1 MTKHDIS
8 KAIGNVSDAII
19 IESMEGTSA
28 VTTSD
33 SDEVLYMKPTKRRG
47 VRKIAGMAIAAC
59 LVLTV
64 SITAIA
70 AADVKLSDLFKDIF
84 NISAQ
89 GQEKALAQLLAD
101 DAAPCVSNGT
111 TITPLAAI
119 SDSNM
124 CYVSLRVDAPEG
136 TVLSLPE
143 EEDSYLQLVN
153 PDDWADLIVN
163 QKNGKSV
170 YGTSSDT
177 WSDPVPGDN
186 SLNVVIS
193 YEAQVGISSFF
204 GSNDIRV
211 SIHNIWKQ
219 ENNNDYTLFLDGDW
233 TLDLS
238 LQKITPRELN
248 VKGLDVKAFI
258 DGKIVERED
267 MSITLKSMSISPL
280 SLDVSYGFT
289 SPDAENIIPG
299 PGTVQVVMKDGSA
312 VAARTGNG
320 DDTSSES
327 RTIYVFSAPV
337 DVSDVDYVRFGDQKI
352 HLD

>member
-19 IESMEGTSA
+19 MESMGGTSA

-33 SDEVLYMKPTKRRG
+33 SKEVLYMKPMKHRG
-47 VRKIAGMAIAAC
+47 ARKIAGIAVAAC
-59 LVLTV
+59 LVLTI

-70 AADVKLSDLFKDIF
+70 ASGADLSDLFKDIF
-84 NISAQ
+84 SFSEPQ
-89 GQEKALAQLLAD
+89 QEVALAQLLAD

-111 TITPLAAI
+111 TVTPLAAI

-136 TVLSLPE
+136 TVLALPE
-143 EEDSYLQLVN
+143 EEDCYLQLVN

-163 QKNGKSV
+163 QKNGKPVS
-170 YGTSSDT
+170 GTSSET

-204 GSNDIRV
+204 GSDDIRV

-248 VKGLDVKAFI
+248 VKGLDVKALV
-258 DGKIVERED
+258 DGRIVERDD
-267 MSITLKSMSISPL
+267 MSITLESMSLSPL

-289 SPDAENIIPG
+289 SPDAENVIPG
-299 PGTVQVVMKDGSA
+299 PGTVQIVMKDGSV
-312 VAARTGNG
+312 VAARIGIG
-320 DDTSSES
+320 EDSSSES
-327 RTIYVFSAPV
+327 RTIYVFAAPV
-337 DVSDVDYVRFGDQKI
+337 DVSGVDHVRFGDQEI
-352 HLD
+352 PVD